1 MRRTSQ
7 GKTGKVFATLAALAL
22 VVAACGDDD
31 DDDAEDTTATTA
43 AATETTTAPATT
55 EAAPEE
61 TSAPA
66 TDAPETTEA
75 SAPETTAASEV
86 APEDIATD
94 VGVDDTTIKVGMLA
108 DLSGAFAPLVTQIVA
123 AQEVFW
129 DKVNA
134 DGGIAGRQ
142 VELVVEDNGYDVAVM
157 QEKFEALRDE
167 VAIIS
172 QSTGSPHTASIAA
185 GLVEEDLIAIP
196 LSWYSGWAFGET
208 GQNALESYTNYC
220 LESMNGI
227 EYLSSEMGV
236 ETVAIISFPGE
247 YGGDG
252 AAGAAK
258 AAEALG
264 LEVVF
269 DGTGLVTP
277 PSADNPSPDQTAI
290 ISQIVE
296 TNPDLV
302 WATINPSQ
310 LGVIMGG
317 AVAQGYTGQWSG
329 NSPTYNYQALQS
341 DLGPLLDQYYT
352 ASTYIVTWGADV
364 PGMQEV
370 VDAMTEARPDLPVS
384 DVYIVGWTEGMI
396 TKAVLEQAAANGDM
410 TRAGIVAAASE
421 VTVDFNGLAPTQTW
435 GGEPNDFVVR
445 ESYIY
450 DIDLSAFNYVTLGEG
465 GGTTGSTLLT
475 GPYTGELAADYDFT
489 EPCFVAG

>member
-1 MRRTSQ
+1 
-7 GKTGKVFATLAALAL
+7 
-22 VVAACGDDD
+22 
-31 DDDAEDTTATTA
+31 
-43 AATETTTAPATT
+43 
-55 EAAPEE
+55 
-61 TSAPA
+61 
-66 TDAPETTEA
+66 
-75 SAPETTAASEV
+75 
-86 APEDIATD
+86 
-94 VGVDDTTIKVGMLA
+94 
-108 DLSGAFAPLVTQIVA
+108 
-123 AQEVFW
+123 
-129 DKVNA
+129 
-134 DGGIAGRQ
+134 
-142 VELVVEDNGYDVAVM
+142 
-157 QEKFEALRDE
+157 
-167 VAIIS
+167 
-172 QSTGSPHTASIAA
+172 
-185 GLVEEDLIAIP
+185 
-196 LSWYSGWAFGET
+196 
-208 GQNALESYTNYC
+208 
-220 LESMNGI
+220 
-227 EYLSSEMGV
+227 
-236 ETVAIISFPGE
+236 
-247 YGGDG
+247 
-252 AAGAAK
+252 
-258 AAEALG
+258 
-264 LEVVF
+264 
-269 DGTGLVTP
+269 VTP

-290 ISQIVE
+290 ISQIVQ

-302 WATINPSQ
+302 WAVINPSQ

-352 ASTYIVTWGADV
+352 ASTYIVTWGSDV

-435 GGEPNDFVVR
+435 GGEPNEFVVR

-475 GPYTGELAADYDFT
+475 GPYTGELAADYDFS